1 MAELFAESALFGDR
15 TAAGE
20 NGDWGMY
27 RRGVRADCGRVKGDG
42 GGMVMVCVLI
52 LVGGA
57 DIGGSSFAGS
67 QRLQLLDLEVAG
79 DSLSA
84 GPEVDVNELLEA
96 VDVIEVGRPSKTNL
110 VLVPVDIGLM
120 KAGDRVLRKSR

>member
-1 MAELFAESALFGDR
+1 
-15 TAAGE
+15 
-20 NGDWGMY
+20 
-27 RRGVRADCGRVKGDG
+27 
-42 GGMVMVCVLI
+42 MVMVCVLI